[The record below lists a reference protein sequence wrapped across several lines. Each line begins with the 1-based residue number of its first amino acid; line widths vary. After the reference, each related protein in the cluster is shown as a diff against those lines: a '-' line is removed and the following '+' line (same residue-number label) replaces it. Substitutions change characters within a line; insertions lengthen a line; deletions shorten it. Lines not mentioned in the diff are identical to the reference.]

1 MGDETQPVSAD
12 DFIKSIRG
20 GKTQTQE
27 TPITAENFRSVIK
40 NAAPP
45 EGKNWSDVAVQ
56 AYTNVIPS
64 AKHYAEGLWEAVTSP
79 KQTLSSISDLMQAGL
94 SKVVPESMIDPNA
107 QTAIGRGKV
116 AGEAMAEHFKKRY
129 GSAEG
134 FKEALSQ
141 DPIGVASDISTVL
154 SMGSAGAGAY
164 GKLAELG
171 STATT
176 AKIAKGARATEK
188 ALETAAKYTNP
199 LTAVTSTLG
208 AGGKYLLGIST
219 GTGSENI
226 SNAARAGFEGDK
238 TFLKN
243 LRGEAPMTEAL
254 DNAKHNL
261 NVMRQN
267 RSQAY
272 RSGMVDI
279 SKDKSVL
286 DFNDIDK
293 ALADATKEVT
303 FNGKIKDDAAF
314 MHLRKLEQEIE
325 DWKTSHPDTYH
336 TPEGLDALKQ
346 RLGAINQELPYE
358 ARSAGRVGKNVY
370 DAVKGTISR
379 QAPKYSEVMGDY
391 AQSSE
396 QINEIER
403 ALSLGNR
410 SSADTALR
418 KLQSLTRNN
427 VNTNYGNRLDL
438 AKQLEA
444 EGGRPFISAL
454 SGQALSSP
462 VARGAVGGG
471 LEGAAL
477 LTALANPT
485 SPYTLAAIPF
495 QTPRVV
501 GEGLYAGGRAAR
513 KLSDFA
519 DVTGLNPRNANALAD
534 LLYTDQQTNPN
545 RIELSNM
552 LPSRP

>member
-1 MGDETQPVSAD
+1 MGDTKKPISSDDLFGLINEGKPEKKSTPVS
-12 DFIKSIRG
+12 S
-20 GKTQTQE
+20 
-27 TPITAENFRSVIK
+27 ENFANILQ
-40 NAAPP
+40 NAQAP
-45 EGKNWSDVAVQ
+45 EGKSWADVATQ
-56 AYTNVIPS
+56 AYANVGPS
-64 AKHYAEGLWEAVTSP
+64 ALDFAKGLYDSITNP
-79 KQTLSSISDLMQAGL
+79 KQTLTSISDLMQAGL

-107 QTAIGRGKV
+107 QPAIGRGKV
-116 AGEAMAEHFKKRY
+116 AGKAMAEHFKERY
-129 GSAEG
+129 GSSEG
-134 FKEALSQ
+134 FKEALAK
-141 DPIGVASDISTVL
+141 DPVGVASDISTVL
-154 SMGSAGAGAY
+154 SMGSGGMGGLAKVAEIGGATKVAPV
-164 GKLAELG
+164 LRASE
-171 STATT
+171 
-176 AKIAKGARATEK
+176 KI
-188 ALETAAKYTNP
+188 LETGAKYTNP
-199 LTAVTSTLG
+199 LTAVTAT
-208 AGGKYLLGIST
+208 AGLVGKPLLGLST

-226 SNAARAGFEGDK
+226 ANAAKAGFEGDK

-261 NVMRQN
+261 SVMRQN
-267 RSQAY
+267 RSNAY

-286 DFNDIDK
+286 DFNDIDQ
-293 ALADATKEVT
+293 ALANATKEVT

-314 MHLRKLEQEIE
+314 LHLRKLEQEIA
-325 DWKTSHPDTYH
+325 DWKSSHPDTYH

-379 QAPKYSEVMGDY
+379 QAPKYSEVMSDY
-391 AQSSE
+391 ANASDNIS
-396 QINEIER
+396 EIER

-410 SSADTALR
+410 ASADTALR

-438 AKQLEA
+438 AKQLEM

-462 VARGAVGGG
+462 TARGLAGGV
-471 LEGAAL
+471 EGM
-477 LTALANPT
+477 TALGAFAN
-485 SPYTLAAIPF
+485 PYTLAAIPF

-501 GEGLYAGGRAAR
+501 GEGLYYGGRAA
-513 KLSDFA
+513 KGLSNIA
-519 DVTGLNPRNANALAD
+519 DVTGLNPKNLNALAD

>member
-1 MGDETQPVSAD
+1 MGDETKPVSAD

-56 AYTNVIPS
+56 AYANAPQSALNFAKGLYDSITN
-64 AKHYAEGLWEAVTSP
+64 P

-94 SKVVPESMIDPNA
+94 SKVIPESMIDPNA
-107 QTAIGRGKV
+107 QPAIGRGKV

-141 DPIGVASDISTVL
+141 DPVGVASDISTVL
-154 SMGSAGAGAY
+154 SMGSGGVAGLAKVAEISGAT
-164 GKLAELG
+164 KVAPVLRASE
-171 STATT
+171 
-176 AKIAKGARATEK
+176 KI
-188 ALETAAKYTNP
+188 LETGAKYTNP
-199 LTAVTSTLG
+199 MTAVTATAGLVGKPVLG
-208 AGGKYLLGIST
+208 LST

-226 SNAARAGFEGDK
+226 ANAAKAGFEGDK

-267 RSQAY
+267 RSQNY

-286 DFNDIDK
+286 DFNDIDQ
-293 ALADATKEVT
+293 ALANATKEVT

-314 MHLRKLEQEIE
+314 NHLQKLEQEIA
-325 DWKTSHPDTYH
+325 DWKSSNPDTYH

-358 ARSAGRVGKNVY
+358 ARSAGRVGKNIY
-370 DAVKGTISR
+370 DSVKGTIST
-379 QAPKYSEVMGDY
+379 QAPKYSEVMSDY
-391 AQSSE
+391 ANASDNIS
-396 QINEIER
+396 EIER

-410 SSADTALR
+410 ASADTALR

-427 VNTNYGNRLDL
+427 VSTNYGNRLDL
-438 AKQLEA
+438 AKQLEM

-462 VARGAVGGG
+462 TARGLAGGV
-471 LEGAAL
+471 EGM
-477 LTALANPT
+477 TALGAFAN
-485 SPYTLAAIPF
+485 PYTLAAIPF
-495 QTPRVV
+495 QTPRLV
-501 GEGLYAGGRAAR
+501 GEGLYAGGRAA
-513 KLSDFA
+513 KGLSNIA

>member
-1 MGDETQPVSAD
+1 MGDTKKPISSDDLFGLVKEGKPAGKSTPVS
-12 DFIKSIRG
+12 S
-20 GKTQTQE
+20 
-27 TPITAENFRSVIK
+27 ENFANILQ
-40 NAAPP
+40 NAQAD
-45 EGKNWSDVAVQ
+45 EGKPWSDVATQ
-56 AYTNVIPS
+56 AYANVGPS
-64 AKHYAEGLWEAVTSP
+64 ALEFAKGLYESITNP

-94 SKVVPESMIDPNA
+94 SKVIPESMIDPNA
-107 QTAIGRGKV
+107 KPAIGRGKV
-116 AGEAMAEHFKKRY
+116 AGQAMSEHFKERY

-134 FKEALSQ
+134 FKEALAK
-141 DPIGVASDISTVL
+141 DPVGVASDISTVL
-154 SMGSAGAGAY
+154 SMGSGGM
-164 GKLAELG
+164 GSLAKVAEI
-171 STATT
+171 SNATKV
-176 AKIAKGARATEK
+176 APVLRASEKI
-188 ALETAAKYTNP
+188 LETGAKYTNP
-199 LTAVTSTLG
+199 LTAVTST
-208 AGGKYLLGIST
+208 AGLVGKPLLGLST

-226 SNAARAGFEGDK
+226 ANAAKAGFEGDK

-261 NVMRQN
+261 SVMRQN
-267 RSQAY
+267 RSNAY

-314 MHLRKLEQEIE
+314 LHLRKLEQEIA
-325 DWKTSHPDTYH
+325 DWKSSHPDTYH

-379 QAPKYSEVMGDY
+379 QAPKYSEVMSDY
-391 AQSSE
+391 ANASDNIS
-396 QINEIER
+396 EIER

-438 AKQLEA
+438 AKQLEM

-462 VARGAVGGG
+462 TARGLAGGV
-471 LEGAAL
+471 EGM
-477 LTALANPT
+477 TALGAFAN
-485 SPYTLAAIPF
+485 PYTLAAIPF

-501 GEGLYAGGRAAR
+501 GEGLYYGGRAA
-513 KLSDFA
+513 KGLSNVA
-519 DVTGLNPRNANALAD
+519 DVTGLNPKNLNALAD

>member
-1 MGDETQPVSAD
+1 MADTKKPISSDDLFGLVKEGKPAGKSTPVS
-12 DFIKSIRG
+12 S
-20 GKTQTQE
+20 
-27 TPITAENFRSVIK
+27 ENFATILQ
-40 NAAPP
+40 NAPAK
-45 EGKNWSDVAVQ
+45 EGMPLTDVATQ
-56 AYTNVIPS
+56 AYANLGPS
-64 AKHYAEGLWEAVTSP
+64 AYEFAKGLYESITNP

-94 SKVVPESMIDPNA
+94 SKVIPESMIDPNA
-107 QTAIGRGKV
+107 KPAIGRGKV
-116 AGEAMAEHFKKRY
+116 AGQAMAEHFKGRY

-134 FKEALSQ
+134 FKEALAK
-141 DPIGVASDISTVL
+141 DPVGVASDISTVL
-154 SMGSAGAGAY
+154 SMGSGGMGGLAKLGEISGATKVAPV
-164 GKLAELG
+164 LRASE
-171 STATT
+171 
-176 AKIAKGARATEK
+176 KI
-188 ALETAAKYTNP
+188 LETGAKYTNP
-199 LTAVTSTLG
+199 LTAVTSTVGLV
-208 AGGKYLLGIST
+208 GKPLLGGLT
-219 GTGSENI
+219 GTGTENI
-226 SNAARAGFEGDK
+226 SNAAKAGFEGDK
-238 TFLKN
+238 TFVKN
-243 LRGEAPMTEAL
+243 LRGDAPMTEAL

-286 DFNDIDK
+286 DFNDIDQ

-314 MHLRKLEQEIE
+314 LHLRKLEQEIA
-325 DWKTSHPDTYH
+325 DWKSSHPDTYH

-358 ARSAGRVGKNVY
+358 ARSAGRVGKNIY
-370 DAVKGTISR
+370 DSVKGTIST
-379 QAPKYSEVMGDY
+379 QAPKYSEVMSDY
-391 AQSSE
+391 ANASDNIS
-396 QINEIER
+396 EIER

-438 AKQLEA
+438 AKQLEM

-462 VARGAVGGG
+462 VARGLAGGV
-471 LEGAAL
+471 EGATVLSAFANPYALAL
-477 LTALANPT
+477 L
-485 SPYTLAAIPF
+485 PF

-501 GEGLYAGGRAAR
+501 GEGLYAGGRAA
-513 KLSDFA
+513 KGLSNIA

-534 LLYTDQQTNPN
+534 FLYTEQQTNPN

>member
-1 MGDETQPVSAD
+1 MGDTKKPISSSDLFGIIQEG
-12 DFIKSIRG
+12 KSPT
-20 GKTQTQE
+20 KS
-27 TPITAENFRSVIK
+27 TPISSQNFASILEN
-40 NAAPP
+40 APTE
-45 EGKNWSDVAVQ
+45 EGKPWTDVATQ
-56 AYTNVIPS
+56 AYANLGPS
-64 AKHYAEGLWEAVTSP
+64 AYEFAKGLYESVTSP
-79 KQTLSSISDLMQAGL
+79 MQTGKTLSELMQAGL
-94 SKVVPESMIDPNA
+94 SKVIPESMIAPHSKQA
-107 QTAIGRGKV
+107 VERGKKI
-116 AGEAMAEHFKKRY
+116 GDAMAEHFKERY
-129 GSAEG
+129 GSTEA
-134 FKEALSQ
+134 FKEALAK

-154 SMGSAGAGAY
+154 SMGSGGAGAY
-164 GKLAELG
+164 AKLAELG
-171 STATT
+171 STGAT
-176 AKIAKGARATEK
+176 AKIAKGARTVEK
-188 ALETAAKYTNP
+188 ALETGAKYTNP
-199 LTAVTSTLG
+199 LTAVTSTAGL
-208 AGGKYLLGIST
+208 GGKHLLGIST

-226 SNAARAGFEGDK
+226 VNAAKAGLEGDK

-254 DNAKHNL
+254 SNARHNL

-267 RSQAY
+267 RSNAY

-279 SKDKSVL
+279 SNDKNVL
-286 DFNDIDK
+286 DFGDIENSINK
-293 ALADATKEVT
+293 ALKETT
-303 FNGKIKDDAAF
+303 FHGEIIDEAAHSHLEKLKEKID
-314 MHLRKLEQEIE
+314 
-325 DWKTSHPDTYH
+325 DWKKKEPDIYH
-336 TPEGLDALKQ
+336 TPEGLDKLKQ
-346 RLGAINQELPYE
+346 MIGAENEKIPYE
-358 ARSAGRVGKNVY
+358 AKSVGRIGKNIY
-370 DAVKGTISR
+370 DSVKSTIAS
-379 QAPKYSEVMGDY
+379 QAPTYSKVMSDY
-391 AQSSE
+391 TNASE
-396 QINEIER
+396 NISEIER

-438 AKQLEA
+438 AKQLEM

-495 QTPRVV
+495 QTPRIV
-501 GEGLYAGGRAAR
+501 GEGLYAGGRVGR

-534 LLYTDQQTNPN
+534 LLYTEQQTNPY
-545 RIELSNM
+545 RVELNNM